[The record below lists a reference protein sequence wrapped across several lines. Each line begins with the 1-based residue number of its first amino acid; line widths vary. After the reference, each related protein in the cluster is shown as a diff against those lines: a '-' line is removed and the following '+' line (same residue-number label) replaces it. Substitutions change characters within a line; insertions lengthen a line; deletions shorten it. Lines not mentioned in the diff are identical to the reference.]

1 MNINIYYN
9 CREARDLHFF
19 LFPGVGPLDEKNSI
33 SVKTLYCTPLQEGDI
48 VEIPDAMYKNASNM
62 IEHTMVIK

>member
-1 MNINIYYN
+1 M
-9 CREARDLHFF
+9 
-19 LFPGVGPLDEKNSI
+19 EKEPITIQGLKNL
-33 SVKTLYCTPLQEGDI
+33 KEGDI